1 MLEIYFFIPR
11 DYKSGCFFVS
21 ALEILPFLDLNFAT
35 KWEQMKFVM
44 HREGKF
50 VLFLKSS
57 RAEIAQEDFCEP
69 AMLPFP
75 KNPLVIKHNG
85 CAGS

>member
-1 MLEIYFFIPR
+1 M
-11 DYKSGCFFVS
+11 S
-21 ALEILPFLDLNFAT
+21 ALGILPFLDLNFVT
-35 KWEQMKFVM
+35 KWKQMKFVM

-50 VLFLKSS
+50 ALLLKSN
-57 RAEIAQEDFCEP
+57 RAQIAQEGFSES

-75 KNPLVIKHNG
+75 KNPMVIKCNG